1 METKEFGA
9 RLRELRKQAGFTQRE
24 LGNKTGINFTYLS
37 KIESGTMPPPSEKIL
52 LRLAEVLKADKD
64 ELMALAGKIPSDI
77 AEILKSRETL
87 QFLRSDRTQKKIRAA
102 KKKGRPNIMKNLVD
116 YKKLSRV
123 VIAIALVG
131 AVATSL
137 WYASPTRALT
147 IDITNPS
154 SGTLGSDY
162 SFQVQVDIEDAEL
175 LPIQNINLEIYNS
188 ADPATYKATC
198 ANLPLTDG
206 ASKSYSA
213 LDTGGGGTVSITA
226 SAPQWEWLQD
236 AGYAVWQNQAYYFPT
251 EGNIVWG
258 YGYQAG
264 TATITYTINWTPPSG
279 WPQGSYLIKA
289 QITANGTTF
298 TQLSSTFTLSAS
310 GGGGGGFGGG
320 GFFPPPPPPP
330 GVTDVSN
337 YVTNEGVFV
346 QEVIAQS
353 EDSKVELT
361 IGEGTTGLT
370 EEGEPVSEISITEME
385 EPLPEPPADSETIGL
400 TYELGPEGTTFSP
413 AITITFSYD
422 PNDLPAGINQENLV
436 IAMWN
441 EGAGE
446 AGEWVV
452 LDNITVD
459 TVNHTISGT
468 VSHFTPF
475 AVIAYTAP
483 AAFVTSDLTI
493 SATEVEAGQS
503 VAVHV
508 LVTNTGDVIGSHK
521 VTLWLENVAVAT
533 QDVTLAGG
541 ASQGLTFI
549 VGADAPGIYSLSI
562 DGLSATFTVKETV
575 TPPVEPE
582 PVPAAFTT
590 SNLFISPA
598 EAGIGETVTVSV
610 LVANTGDLSGSYEV
624 TLKVDNVTMATK
636 DVILAGGT
644 SQTVSFTTTGD
655 TAATYTVNVND
666 LSATFT
672 VKTPVVP
679 VEPINWGRI
688 TGIIAG
694 TAIVIGVIIWLVFR
708 RRQAFI

>member
-1 METKEFGA
+1 MCLLATRVKQLIIGVFLLFALLPSPVYAASQGA
-9 RLRELRKQAGFTQRE
+9 
-24 LGNKTGINFTYLS
+24 
-37 KIESGTMPPPSEKIL
+37 GTLPLI
-52 LRLAEVLKADKD
+52 
-64 ELMALAGKIPSDI
+64 SDI
-77 AEILKSRETL
+77 S
-87 QFLRSDRTQKKIRAA
+87 
-102 KKKGRPNIMKNLVD
+102 
-116 YKKLSRV
+116 
-123 VIAIALVG
+123 
-131 AVATSL
+131 AT
-137 WYASPTRALT
+137 
-147 IDITNPS
+147 N
-154 SGTLGSDY
+154 
-162 SFQVQVDIEDAEL
+162 
-175 LPIQNINLEIYNS
+175 
-188 ADPATYKATC
+188 
-198 ANLPLTDG
+198 
-206 ASKSYSA
+206 
-213 LDTGGGGTVSITA
+213 ITA
-226 SAPQWEWLQD
+226 
-236 AGYAVWQNQAYYFPT
+236 T
-251 EGNIVWG
+251 
-258 YGYQAG
+258 
-264 TATITYTINWTPPSG
+264 TATISWNTTVDATSQVSYDTVGHADIADYIDNVTDGNLVTVHSIDLTGLTPSTTYHFRVRSTTNVDDAISG
-279 WPQGSYLIKA
+279 DYI
-289 QITANGTTF
+289 
-298 TQLSSTFTLSAS
+298 FTLNAS
-310 GGGGGGFGGG
+310 GGGGGGGFGGG
-320 GFFPPPPPPP
+320 GFFPPPLPP

-422 PNDLPAGINQENLV
+422 PNDLPAGINEENLV

-468 VSHFTPF
+468 VSHFSPF

-483 AAFVTSDLTI
+483 AAFVTSDLTM
-493 SATEVEAGQS
+493 SATEVEVGQS
-503 VAVHV
+503 IAIHV
-508 LVTNTGDVIGSHK
+508 LVTNTGDLAGSYK

-549 VGADAPGIYSLSI
+549 VGQDVPGIYSISI

-636 DVILAGGT
+636 DVILAGDT
-644 SQTVSFTTTGD
+644 SQTVTFTTTGD
-655 TAATYTVNVND
+655 TAGTYTVDVSG
-666 LSATFT
+666 LSGTFT

-679 VEPINWGRI
+679 VEPINWGTI